1 MTKKKSKPNSNT
13 ASKEAVSARWKK
25 TVVEMGSAS
34 AAAAVAATVAADK
47 VVVEVEVVEVD
58 DSTGAPVVTEVL
70 GSRAGGGDG
79 EAGDWGFFSPV
90 EVMVVIVV
98 DGVVV
103 VVVVVVHAGAAV
115 GADVVLRSVTAAG
128 LVLDAVVETLASID
142 PCCDKDSV
150 VLVGTT
156 GTAGLEVTEAVV
168 VLDLLLA
175 SSEMGSPV

>member
-1 MTKKKSKPNSNT
+1 MTKKKSKPNSKT

-34 AAAAVAATVAADK
+34 AAAVAAVAATVAADK

-58 DSTGAPVVTEVL
+58 NLTGAPVVTEVL

-103 VVVVVVHAGAAV
+103 VVVVVHAGAAV

-128 LVLDAVVETLASID
+128 LVLDAVVETLASAD
-142 PCCDKDSV
+142 PCGDKDSV
-150 VLVGTT
+150 VLVGAT
-156 GTAGLEVTEAVV
+156 GTAGLEVTVAVV
-168 VLDLLLA
+168 GLDLLLA
-175 SSEMGSPV
+175 